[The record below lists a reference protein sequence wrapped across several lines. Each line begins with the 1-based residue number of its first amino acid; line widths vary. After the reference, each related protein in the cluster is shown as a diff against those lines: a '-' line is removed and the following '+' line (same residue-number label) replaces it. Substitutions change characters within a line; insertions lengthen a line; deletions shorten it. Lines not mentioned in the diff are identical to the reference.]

1 MINESLK
8 LALQDSAKKLG
19 KNGDAVVKNYQDA
32 VEKHR
37 AQRLENGATDIMTTG
52 NTGYGAETTVETEYS
67 DEIYSMI
74 RELPWLLSMLPANH
88 WQKKADGSVI
98 VPVIGEVALW
108 DGIDQQSGSTTFADR
123 VTTSN
128 AVNTGKVE
136 IVLRDFSTVIA
147 ISKRD
152 LHSASDEQ
160 FYQKIQNRI
169 LLGLQRTLEAYILNS
184 DPSTDTSGGTANVNF
199 LINGGTPTLPA
210 NAYYLGGGA
219 GVRKTG
225 IANTIV
231 GGNQAF
237 GRSILL
243 SLMGAVDNLD
253 NLDNLMWIGNSKVLP
268 MVSALAEYATADKTA
283 NATNDKGFVKRMEG
297 IGLYLGKDFPAL
309 NGVTGKVEVGTTT
322 ANNFRSLALLHKYAP
337 QYCFGRDI
345 EVVVLEDAQN
355 IYFDCAG
362 SFGVAMHNNIAGMGK
377 TIALG
382 VFQK

>member
-8 LALQDSAKKLG
+8 NALKKSAEILG
-19 KNGDAVVKNYQDA
+19 KNADVVIKNYQDT
-32 VEKHR
+32 VEEHR
-37 AQRLENGATDIMTTG
+37 KQRLENGATDIMTTG
-52 NTGYGAETTVETEYS
+52 NTGFGAETTVDVEYT

-74 RELPWLLSMLPANH
+74 RELPWLLNMLPANH
-88 WQKKADGSVI
+88 WQKHADGSVK
-98 VPVIGEVALW
+98 VQVIGEVALW
-108 DGIDQQSGSTTFADR
+108 DGISEQSGSTTFADR
-123 VTTSN
+123 ITTNN
-128 AVNTGKVE
+128 AVATGKIE

-152 LHSASDEQ
+152 LHSANDEQ

-169 LLGLQRTLEAYILNS
+169 LLGLQRTLEAFVLNA
-184 DPSTDTSGGTANVNF
+184 DASTDTSGGTANVNF

-210 NAYYLGGGA
+210 NAYYLGGGS

-243 SLMGAVDNLD
+243 SMLGVVDNLD
-253 NLDNLMWIGNSKVLP
+253 NLDNLLWVGNSKVLP
-268 MVSALAEYATADKTA
+268 MVSALTEYATADKTINPA
-283 NATNDKGFVKRMEG
+283 VDKGVVKKMEG
-297 IGLYLGKDFPAL
+297 IGLYLAKDFPAL
-309 NGVTGKVEVGTTT
+309 NAVTGKVEVGTTT

-362 SFGVAMHNNIAGMGK
+362 SFGVAMHNEIAGMGK
-377 TIALG
+377 SIALG